1 MNLPERVFDYIF
13 VMVCECLTRLSFEEA
28 AQQVNDNLSFFWI
41 VSCPLPLH
49 VECFV
54 PIMVGVGDSQTMIVA
69 YLVFILFNVAL
80 CAYVI
85 GCVCACVI
93 E

>member
-1 MNLPERVFDYIF
+1 
-13 VMVCECLTRLSFEEA
+13 MVCECATRLSFAEA
-28 AQQVNDNLSFFWI
+28 AQRVNDNISFFWI

-49 VECFV
+49 VECFLPRV
-54 PIMVGVGDSQTMIVA
+54 VGVENNQTMIEA
-69 YLVFILFNVAL
+69 DQVFISFNVAL
-80 CAYVI
+80 CAYVL

>member
-1 MNLPERVFDYIF
+1 
-13 VMVCECLTRLSFEEA
+13 MVCEPHDFLLRQLHNKSIF
-28 AQQVNDNLSFFWI
+28 NISFFWI

-49 VECFV
+49 VECFLPLV
-54 PIMVGVGDSQTMIVA
+54 VGVGDNQTMSEA
-69 YLVFILFNVAL
+69 YQVFISFNVAL

-85 GCVCACVI
+85 GCFCARVI

>member
-1 MNLPERVFDYIF
+1 MSY
-13 VMVCECLTRLSFEEA
+13 TTSFLFAEA
-28 AQQVNDNLSFFWI
+28 AQQVNDNVSLFWI

-49 VECFV
+49 VECSM
-54 PIMVGVGDSQTMIVA
+54 PALVGVEDNQTMTRA
-69 YLVFILFNVAL
+69 EKVFISFNVAL
-80 CAYVI
+80 CAYVL